1 MTMSIIKPFVNIDD
15 LPDEILL
22 NVFKRLHEF
31 DVLYSLVGVN
41 QKLDN
46 VACDACFTRTVD
58 LTTIPSNKGNDP
70 ITNAILD
77 RFSMEILPR
86 IRDKMECLIVEAC
99 FLQRVV
105 RGSNYLNLR
114 KLTLVNL
121 KLKMA
126 SKIFNGMLLDCS
138 MFKE

>member
-22 NVFKRLHEF
+22 NVFKRLHGF

-41 QKLDN
+41 RKLDN

-58 LTTIPSNKGNDP
+58 LTTILSNKKDVP

-99 FLQRVV
+99 FFQRVV

-114 KLTLVNL
+114 KLTLLNL

-126 SKIFNGMLLDCS
+126 CKIFNGMLLDFS